1 MCRRSNAD
9 ARQRKVEHVFGV
21 LTRNP
26 RVALLGYALDADF
39 ELREQQQLVLQRKLR
54 DPSRPFVV
62 ASLAP
67 AARLSLTKQRQLVR
81 LRKLRLLLERSP
93 ATDQWRRLAASA

>member
-1 MCRRSNAD
+1 MFESDEEEVVQHSRRPKVVD
-9 ARQRKVEHVFGV
+9 GQVEPARLCLPDSAATRREQR
-21 LTRNP
+21 
-26 RVALLGYALDADF
+26 
-39 ELREQQQLVLQRKLR
+39 QQQLVLQRKLR
-54 DPSRPFVV
+54 DPSRPLAV

-81 LRKLRLLLERSP
+81 LRKLRLLLEHSPP